1 MVSLDVLTVSQGR
14 FFLPGIFG
22 VCHPAENL
30 TRIKWDDRYD
40 RGRRRL
46 SPESQQDFH
55 FRNHCSS
62 PFWVCAVGRLFV
74 HCGIVVEHLLAT
86 CFCLD

>member
-46 SPESQQDFH
+46 SPACRSLSRIFTL
-55 FRNHCSS
+55 
-62 PFWVCAVGRLFV
+62 GT
-74 HCGIVVEHLLAT
+74 IVVRPFGCVPLAG
-86 CFCLD
+86 CLFIAVL